1 VSYPHAKSIRYCGW
15 ITSVLEEIAQIAQER
30 LAVDPP
36 EIAIYSDDL
45 DKMYNLDFQPRIAA
59 YAALIAA
66 GFSADDL
73 S

>member
-1 VSYPHAKSIRYCGW
+1 M
-15 ITSVLEEIAQIAQER
+15 
-30 LAVDPP
+30 DPP